1 MAVKRMNSLVAALN
15 TTRTENGAL
24 TNRTSGSK
32 LLNLFGQI
40 GAMRSQ
46 SVSDIESTFGSAYR
60 EDKALALRC
69 LFYARDV
76 RGGKGERKTFRTIL
90 DYLVKNDTNVVIANL
105 DNINFYGRYDDLT
118 RLIDCKNVKVKT
130 AVIAKVKA
138 QLDADMVAEHP
149 SLLAKWMPSIN
160 ASSKETKALAK
171 KWIRALGMNEAQYRK
186 TLSTLRA
193 KINIVER
200 LMCANEFGAINYEHV
215 PSNAAKLY
223 RAAFKKKD
231 AARYEEYLGA
241 VEKGEKVIKAATL
254 YPYDIVRTYL
264 KNGNY
269 GRKLSVDRT
278 MEAQWKALPDY
289 LKENPHNG
297 LVIADTSG
305 SMFCDNNTPISIS
318 VSLALYFAERNV
330 GAFNGFWLNFS
341 SRPTFQMLKGDT
353 LAEKISNMDYSNWQG
368 STDVDAAFELIL
380 SRARSANVPAEEMPS
395 VLYIVSDMQFNCCHS
410 ANKTNLETWKEK
422 FSRYGYEMPTIVFW
436 NANARPG
443 QSPVTVNDAGVVL
456 VSGAS
461 AETFR
466 SVIEGKNLSAYDLMV
481 HTLSNER
488 YDRVVVD

>member
-1 MAVKRMNSLVAALN
+1 MAVKRMNGLVAALN
-15 TTRTENGAL
+15 TTRTENGAV

-32 LLNLFGQI
+32 LLDLFGQI

-46 SVSDIESTFGSAYR
+46 SVSDIESTFGAALT
-60 EDKALALRC
+60 EDSNLAMRC

-90 DYLVKNDTNVVIANL
+90 AWLVSNHPQLVIANL

-118 RLIDCKNVKVKT
+118 RLIDSKNAKVKT
-130 AVIAKVKA
+130 AVIEKVKA
-138 QLDADMVAEHP
+138 QLENDVKDEHP

-160 ASSKETKALAK
+160 ASSKETTVLAK
-171 KWIRALGMNEAQYRK
+171 KWVRALGMSEREYRK
-186 TLSTLRA
+186 TLSALRE

-223 RAAFKKKD
+223 RAAFRKKD
-231 AARYEEYLGA
+231 ATRYEEYIGA
-241 VEKGEKVIKAATL
+241 VEKGEKVIKASTL
-254 YPYDIVRTYL
+254 YPYDLVKPYL
-264 KNGNY
+264 NSGRY
-269 GRKLSVDRT
+269 GRGAVSVDRT
-278 MEAQWKALPDY
+278 IEAQWKALPDY
-289 LKENPHNG
+289 LKDNPHNG

-341 SRPTFQMLKGDT
+341 TRPTFQTLKGNS
-353 LAEKISNMDYSNWQG
+353 LAEKISNMDYENWDG

-380 SRARSANVPAEEMPS
+380 SRARAANVPVEEMPS
-395 VLYIVSDMQFNCCHS
+395 VLYVISDMQFNCCRS
-410 ANKTNLETWKEK
+410 VGKSNLETWKEK

-436 NANARPG
+436 NANARSG
-443 QSPVTVNDAGVVL
+443 QSPITVNDAGVVL

-466 SVIEGKNLSAYDLMV
+466 SVIEGKNLSAYDMMV
-481 HTLSNER
+481 NTLSNER
-488 YDRVVVD
+488 YDRVVA